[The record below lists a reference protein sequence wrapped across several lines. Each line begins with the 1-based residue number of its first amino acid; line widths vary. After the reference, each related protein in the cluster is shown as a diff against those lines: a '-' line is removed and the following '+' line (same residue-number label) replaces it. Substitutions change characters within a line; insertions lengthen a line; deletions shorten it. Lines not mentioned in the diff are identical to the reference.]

1 VVRLLCCERDV
12 PLGTLMPPGSQLEWA
27 RPQLSY
33 VRAFSPAKQKLRGW
47 QLVRARP
54 RLSCVRAFSRAT
66 PMPRDLQ
73 PAQAKSQLSYGRVSS
88 SAKPKL
94 PGWQLE
100 RARPQLFSYGLSWLV
115 KRMLRDWN
123 RAADRGFV
131 PQAGKRLQ
139 K

>member
-1 VVRLLCCERDV
+1 LVTLTLLAELRVVRLLCCERDV
-12 PLGTLMPPGSQLEWA
+12 PLGTLMPPGSQLERA

-73 PAQAKSQLSYGRVSS
+73 AKSQLSYGRVSS

-100 RARPQLFSYGLSWLV
+100 WARPQLFSYGLS
-115 KRMLRDWN
+115 
-123 RAADRGFV
+123 
-131 PQAGKRLQ
+131 
-139 K
+139 